1 MNWHRRPLA
10 FLCWLALLGV
20 LGAIAART
28 TFTTDMSVFLPR
40 TPDVGRQLLVD
51 QLKNGMAS
59 RLFLVGIEGG
69 KSPELAAVSRQMAA
83 TLRADARFAEVNNG
97 ETVHFE
103 ADRRLLFDHRYA
115 LSPKVDAARFEVEG
129 LHAALQATIE
139 LLASSAGMFAKPL
152 VTRDPSGE
160 MMALLAN
167 LDRVG
172 PVLTDGVW
180 MNRDG
185 STALLLALTRA
196 GGDDLDAQEAAL
208 DAIQAAFS
216 AAQPPGGEGGASSVL
231 RLEVSGPGVFAVHS
245 RETIKSEVSR
255 IAAVGTVI
263 IVLLLLLVFRSVSV
277 LLLGLVPVITGAL
290 AGVAIVSLGFGVV
303 HGLTLGF
310 GTTLIGEA
318 VDYAIYLLIQRGSAR
333 TVPARFWPTI
343 LLGLLTSGCGF
354 VALFASDFPGLSQ
367 LGLYSLA
374 GLITAAVI
382 TRYLLPALL
391 PDGFRI
397 RDLHPLGER
406 LERLVAVAARGRWL
420 VPVLA
425 LASLVYLTTRTEPV
439 WQHELLALSPVSKAD
454 ILLDQ
459 RLRHDLAAPDTRYLV
474 LLQGTDIENVLARA
488 ETLTPVLDRLQA
500 EGKIS
505 GWDSPA
511 RYLPSVA
518 TQQRRLQ
525 SLPARDELA
534 RRLALATHD
543 LPLAADK
550 LTPFLDEVDAARDQ
564 APLTPAALAGTS
576 LAMAVEAMLLTTDH
590 GVFALLPLSTPAT
603 GAAEVDATAVNQA
616 LDEWKRVHDR
626 DAAGAAL
633 FLDIKTES
641 DSLYRGYL
649 DEILD
654 LTTISIAIIALL
666 LSLLLR
672 SPLKMLRIVA
682 PLTASVLVVLAAL
695 TLFGQHLILL
705 HLVGLLL
712 IVAVGSNYTLFFN
725 RDDGPIEPHT
735 YASLLF
741 ANLTTVTGYGML
753 AFSSVP
759 VLQAIGMTVAP
770 GTILALVFSAMLYK
784 QAESRS

>member
-1 MNWHRRPLA
+1 MSWRRRSGA
-10 FLCWLALLGV
+10 FLLWLALLGV
-20 LGAIAART
+20 LAAIAART
-28 TFTTDMSVFLPR
+28 TFTTDMSVFLPDS
-40 TPDVGRQLLVD
+40 PDVGHQLLVD

-69 KSPELAAVSRQMAA
+69 KSTESAAVSRQMAA

-97 ETVHFE
+97 ASVHFE
-103 ADRRLLFDHRYA
+103 ADRKLLFEHRYA

-129 LHAALQATIE
+129 LRAALQETVD
-139 LLASSAGMFAKPL
+139 LLASSAGLFAKPL

-160 MMALLAN
+160 MMALLAGLN
-167 LDRVG
+167 RAG
-172 PVLTDGVW
+172 PTLTEGVW
-180 MNRDG
+180 MSQGG

-208 DAIQAAFS
+208 EAIRAAFS
-216 AAQPPGGEGGASSVL
+216 AALPADSASLL

-255 IAAVGTVI
+255 IAAAGTVI
-263 IVLLLLLVFRSVSV
+263 IVVLLLLVFRSVSV

-290 AGVAIVSLGFGVV
+290 AGVASVSLGFGVV

-318 VDYAIYLLIQRGSAR
+318 VDYALYLLIQRGSAS
-333 TVPARFWPTI
+333 TVPSRFWSTI
-343 LLGLLTSGCGF
+343 MLGLLTSGCGF

-367 LGLYSLA
+367 LGLYSLV
-374 GLITAAVI
+374 GLITAVLI

-391 PDGFRI
+391 PAGFRI
-397 RDLHPLGER
+397 RDLRPLGER
-406 LERLVAVAARGRWL
+406 LARLVAASARWRLL

-425 LASLVYLTTRTEPV
+425 LASLAYLVTRTEPV

-454 ILLDQ
+454 VLLDQ

-474 LLQGTDIENVLARA
+474 LLQGTDIEHVLARA
-488 ETLTPVLDRLQA
+488 ETLSPVLDRLEA

-534 RRLALATHD
+534 RRLALAAHG

-550 LTPFLDEVDAARDQ
+550 LTPFLDEVEAARTQ

-603 GAAEVDATAVNQA
+603 GEAEVDASAVNQA
-616 LDEWKRVHDR
+616 LDAWKREHDR
-626 DAAGAAL
+626 DDGGAAI
-633 FLDIKTES
+633 FLDIKTAS
-641 DSLYRGYL
+641 DSLYLGYL
-649 DEILD
+649 NEILK

-666 LSLLLR
+666 LSCLLR

-682 PLTASVLVVLAAL
+682 PLSASVLVVLAAL
-695 TLFGQHLILL
+695 ILCGQHLILL

-725 RDDGPIEPHT
+725 RDDGPIAPHT

-741 ANLTTVTGYGML
+741 ANLTTVAGYGML

-770 GTILALVFSAMLYK
+770 GTILALVFSAMLYRQTK
-784 QAESRS
+784 TRP